1 MTSEIVRKPSLSA
14 GLQAVKARG
23 ELSTAT
29 YRGLMRG
36 FAESG
41 KAQTIEGFAEYV
53 EALRH
58 TRTAATVNLTI
69 AAGRKAFIQ
78 AGERAGLATREL
90 AIIKAALAE
99 LHTVRIQ
106 TPDVKTVSPEERAL
120 LFAALPDRVS
130 LIAEVI
136 YVTGCRVSE
145 VLGVRWEAVKA
156 DEETAELR
164 IRGKGDKERLARIP
178 AELLERIGQ
187 VFPEGEFLFTTSQGH
202 RYGREYISREIDRT
216 ARRVLGR
223 SVRAHQ
229 LRHSRATDLYQAT
242 GRIKAVSKLL
252 GHADEAT
259 TLRYYVRDSFTD
271 EELFDVDAT
280 LRGM

>member
-1 MTSEIVRKPSLSA
+1 MTREIVKKPNLSS
-14 GLQAVKARG
+14 GLLAVKARG
-23 ELSTAT
+23 RLSTET

-36 FAESG
+36 FVESG
-41 KAQTIEGFAEYV
+41 KPWTIEGFAEYV

-69 AAGRKAFIQ
+69 AAGRKAFLQ
-78 AGERAGLATREL
+78 AGERAGMTTQEL
-90 AIIKAALAE
+90 AIIKTALGE

-106 TPDVKTVSPEERAL
+106 TRDVKTVSPEERAL
-120 LFAALPDRVS
+120 LFDALPPRVC
-130 LIAEVI
+130 LICEVI

-145 VLGVRWEAVKA
+145 VLGVRWAAVKVD
-156 DEETAELR
+156 DEKAELR

-178 AELLERIGQ
+178 VELFGRIGQ
-187 VFPEGEFLFTTSQGH
+187 IFPEGEFLFTTSQGH
-202 RYGREYISREIDRT
+202 CYGREYISREIDRA

-229 LRHSRATDLYQAT
+229 LRHSRATDLYQST
-242 GRIKAVSKLL
+242 GRIKAVAKLL

-259 TLRYYVRDSFTD
+259 TLKYYVRDSFTN
-271 EELFDVDAT
+271 EELFEDGV
-280 LRGM
+280 